1 MVWRQAG
8 GAHAVGVLEQR
19 DHQIAEHHGVGGGV
33 DVLQQTRGHRPVAD
47 ALGGLARLLTLVP
60 DIPFIERD
68 VHVVRALQMGLG
80 GVDGGGHVLDEAV
93 HIHAGGQ
100 EAGHVA
106 RAVLLE
112 ERLVVGVAGDEVHVL
127 VGLLKNGLLPLA
139 EGRHAMGGGAAH
151 HQFHVRIDLAHA
163 GGHGGG
169 EHAVVLGG
177 LVAELPRAVHLVAQA
192 PHADIERLVGAVG
205 AATFRQLGA
214 AGHVRVLQQVQGLL
228 QAARAQ
234 VDGLHQLVAAGGL
247 KPFGHLVQAEFVG
260 FGGMPGQIE
269 STGTFLLGADAV
281 LPAVAG
287 HEVAARVADGGGA
300 EFLDQVDDVLAEAV
314 LVGGRVVG
322 LVDAGVHA
330 TAKVLDERTEQ
341 TIVDRSDLKIVIDDE
356 TCGQMVLLGHGIP
369 FYISACT
376 LHT

>member
-1 MVWRQAG
+1 MP
-8 GAHAVGVLEQR
+8 E
-19 DHQIAEHHGVGGGV
+19 
-33 DVLQQTRGHRPVAD
+33 
-47 ALGGLARLLTLVP
+47 
-60 DIPFIERD
+60 
-68 VHVVRALQMGLG
+68 
-80 GVDGGGHVLDEAV
+80 
-93 HIHAGGQ
+93 
-100 EAGHVA
+100 
-106 RAVLLE
+106 
-112 ERLVVGVAGDEVHVL
+112 
-127 VGLLKNGLLPLA
+127 
-139 EGRHAMGGGAAH
+139 
-151 HQFHVRIDLAHA
+151 
-163 GGHGGG
+163 
-169 EHAVVLGG
+169 
-177 LVAELPRAVHLVAQA
+177 
-192 PHADIERLVGAVG
+192 
-205 AATFRQLGA
+205 
-214 AGHVRVLQQVQGLL
+214 
-228 QAARAQ
+228 

-260 FGGMPGQIE
+260 FGGMRGQIE